1 VPGARVTLPILVTVG
16 APVRRTIPL
25 AVLILCAAAVA
36 AQDDPPA
43 DNTESN
49 PGSALLLRI
58 DGPIGPATSHYVST
72 GLDRAS
78 EEGYALVILQIDTP
92 GGLDT
97 SMRDIIKDI
106 LASPVPVVSFVAP
119 NGARAASAGTYIM
132 YASHVAAMAPATNLG
147 SATPVSIGGEGPS
160 FPARGDDEERQDD
173 EKSDQKKKED
183 GGKPDQDA
191 EKKNGS
197 EKKRDRGTETAMDRK
212 VINDAVGYIRGLAE
226 LRGRN
231 ADWAEKAVREGVNLQ
246 SSAALEQKVI
256 DLIADDVPDLLA
268 KLDGRVLKL
277 GAAEHKLATRNLVVE
292 PLEPDLR
299 TKFLL
304 VLTNPTVAYGLLLI
318 GIYGLMFEGYNPG
331 AVLPG
336 VAGAICLLLAL
347 FAFQIL
353 PVNYAGLA
361 LIVLGTLLVIA
372 EAFVPSFGTLGLGG
386 VIAFVMGSI
395 ILFDT
400 GVPGFEIAMPLIGG
414 IATAAALVLVG
425 IVWLFNRARSR
436 PVVTGAE
443 QIVGSFAEAISDFQ
457 GAGTVRLGGELW
469 NARTTAPV
477 RAGQRVRV
485 TRMEGLLLHVEPA

>member
-1 VPGARVTLPILVTVG
+1 
-16 APVRRTIPL
+16 VRRAFAL
-25 AVLILCAAAVA
+25 AALIVLAAAVA
-36 AQDDPPA
+36 AQDPPA
-43 DNTESN
+43 DQQEPIGPEAES
-49 PGSALLLRI
+49 GAGTALLLRI
-58 DGPIGPATSHYVST
+58 DGPIGPATSHFIST
-72 GLDRAS
+72 GLERAS
-78 EEGYALVILQIDTP
+78 DEGHALVILQMDTP

-97 SMRDIIKDI
+97 SMRDIIKGI

-119 NGARAASAGTYIM
+119 NGARAASAGTYIL

-160 FPARGDDEERQDD
+160 FPSDDEESD
-173 EKSDQKKKED
+173 EETDE
-183 GGKPDQDA
+183 GTAKPDAKDA
-191 EKKNGS
+191 KTDKADKGARDANKARRRGGS
-197 EKKRDRGTETAMDRK
+197 ETAMDRK

-246 SSAALEQKVI
+246 ASAALALEVI
-256 DLIADDVPDLLA
+256 DLIATDVPDLLA
-268 KLDGRVLKL
+268 KLDGRTLKL
-277 GAAEHKLATRNLVVE
+277 GATERKLATRNLTVE
-292 PLEPDLR
+292 TVEPDLR
-299 TKFLL
+299 TQFLL

-372 EAFVPSFGTLGLGG
+372 EAFVPSFGALGLGG
-386 VIAFVMGSI
+386 VVAFVMGSI

-400 GVPGFEIAMPLIGG
+400 GVPGFEIALPLIAG
-414 IATAAALVLVG
+414 IATAAALVLAG
-425 IVWLFNRARSR
+425 IVWLFNRARQR

-443 QIVGSFAEAISDFQ
+443 QMVGSYAEAVNDFE
-457 GAGTVRLGGELW
+457 GSGTVRFGGEMW
-469 NARTTAPV
+469 NARAPV
-477 RAGQRVRV
+477 PIRAGQRVRIV
-485 TRMEGLLLHVEPA
+485 RMEGLLLHVEPA

>member
-1 VPGARVTLPILVTVG
+1 M
-16 APVRRTIPL
+16 RRAFAL
-25 AVLILCAAAVA
+25 AALIVLAAAVA
-36 AQDDPPA
+36 AQDPPA
-43 DNTESN
+43 DQQEPIGPEAES
-49 PGSALLLRI
+49 GAGTALLLRI
-58 DGPIGPATSHYVST
+58 DGPIGPATSHFIST
-72 GLDRAS
+72 GLERAS
-78 EEGYALVILQIDTP
+78 DEGHALVILQMDTP

-97 SMRDIIKDI
+97 SMRDIIKGI

-119 NGARAASAGTYIM
+119 NGARAASAGTYIL

-160 FPARGDDEERQDD
+160 FPSDDEESD
-173 EKSDQKKKED
+173 EETDE
-183 GGKPDQDA
+183 GTAKPDAKDA
-191 EKKNGS
+191 KTDKADKGARDANKARRRGGS
-197 EKKRDRGTETAMDRK
+197 ETAMDRK

-246 SSAALEQKVI
+246 ASAALALEVI
-256 DLIADDVPDLLA
+256 DLIATDVPDLLA
-268 KLDGRVLKL
+268 KLDGRTLKL
-277 GAAEHKLATRNLVVE
+277 GATERKLATRNLTVE
-292 PLEPDLR
+292 TVEPDLR
-299 TKFLL
+299 TQFLL

-372 EAFVPSFGTLGLGG
+372 EAFVPSFGALGLGG
-386 VIAFVMGSI
+386 VVAFVMGSI

-400 GVPGFEIAMPLIGG
+400 GVPGFEIALPLIAG
-414 IATAAALVLVG
+414 IATAAALVLAG
-425 IVWLFNRARSR
+425 IVWLFNRARQR

-443 QIVGSFAEAISDFQ
+443 QMVGSYAEAVNDFE
-457 GAGTVRLGGELW
+457 GSGTVRFGGEMW
-469 NARTTAPV
+469 NARAPV
-477 RAGQRVRV
+477 PIRAGQRVRIV
-485 TRMEGLLLHVEPA
+485 RMEGLLLHVEPA

>member
-1 VPGARVTLPILVTVG
+1 M
-16 APVRRTIPL
+16 RRTFAIAAL
-25 AVLILCAAAVA
+25 TVLAAAVA
-36 AQDDPPA
+36 AQDPPVTA
-43 DNTESN
+43 QEPMGEERPDSN
-49 PGSALLLRI
+49 SSAGSALLLRI
-58 DGPIGPATSHYVST
+58 DGPIGPATSHFISA
-72 GLDRAS
+72 GLERAS
-78 EEGYALVILQIDTP
+78 NEGHAIVILQMDTP

-119 NGARAASAGTYIM
+119 NGARAASAGTYIL

-147 SATPVSIGGEGPS
+147 SATPVAIGGEGPS
-160 FPARGDDEERQDD
+160 FPADEDENGEESKGQANDKSATGQDGKD
-173 EKSDQKKKED
+173 ESKD
-183 GGKPDQDA
+183 GGAKERDA
-191 EKKNGS
+191 KKARRRAGS
-197 EKKRDRGTETAMDRK
+197 ETAMDRK

-246 SSAALEQKVI
+246 SSAALELKVI
-256 DLIADDVPDLLA
+256 DLVATDVPDLLA
-268 KLDGRVLKL
+268 KLDGRVLEL
-277 GAAEHKLATRNLVVE
+277 GASEHTLATRNLTVE
-292 PLEPDLR
+292 TVEPDLR

-372 EAFVPSFGTLGLGG
+372 EAFVPSFGALGLGG
-386 VIAFVMGSI
+386 IVAFVMGSI

-400 GVPGFEIAMPLIGG
+400 GVPGFEIALPLIGG
-414 IATAAALVLVG
+414 IATAAALVLAG
-425 IVWLFNRARSR
+425 IVWMFNRARQR

-443 QIVGSFAEAISDFQ
+443 QMIGSYAEAVNDFE
-457 GAGTVRLGGELW
+457 GAGTVRFGGEMW
-469 NARTTAPV
+469 NARGSVPI
-477 RAGQRVRV
+477 RAGQRVRIV
-485 TRMEGLLLHVEPA
+485 RMEGLLLHVEPA

>member
-1 VPGARVTLPILVTVG
+1 MRRLLPTAALITF
-16 APVRRTIPL
+16 A
-25 AVLILCAAAVA
+25 AVVA
-36 AQDDPPA
+36 AQDSPTEDDAQPSTPA
-43 DNTESN
+43 ATESQA
-49 PGSALLLRI
+49 GSALLLRI
-58 DGPIGPATSHYVST
+58 DGPIGPATSHFISA
-72 GLDRAS
+72 GLERAHS
-78 EEGYALVILQIDTP
+78 EGHALVILQMDTP

-106 LASPVPVVSFVAP
+106 LSSTIPVVSFVAP
-119 NGARAASAGTYIM
+119 NGARAASAGTYIL

-147 SATPVSIGGEGPS
+147 SATPVSIGGDGPS
-160 FPARGDDEERQDD
+160 FPTGDDDGEKDDPEQKNKDDARDPGAAQD
-173 EKSDQKKKED
+173 KARASRR
-183 GGKPDQDA
+183 
-191 EKKNGS
+191 GS
-197 EKKRDRGTETAMDRK
+197 ETAMDRK

-231 ADWAEKAVREGVNLQ
+231 ADWAERAVREGVNLQ

-268 KLDGRVLKL
+268 RLDGRVLKL
-277 GAAEHKLATRNLVVE
+277 GAAEHKLATRSLTVE
-292 PLEPDLR
+292 TVEPDLR
-299 TKFLL
+299 TQFLL

-361 LIVLGTLLVIA
+361 LIVLGVLLVMA
-372 EAFVPSFGTLGLGG
+372 EAFVPSFGTLGIGG
-386 VIAFVMGSI
+386 LVSFIMGSI

-400 GVPGFEIAMPLIGG
+400 GVPGFEIAMPLIAG
-414 IATAAALVLVG
+414 IATAAALVLAG
-425 IVWLFNRARSR
+425 MVWLFDRARRS

-443 QIVGSFAEAISDFQ
+443 QMIGAFAEAVDAFE
-457 GAGTVRLGGELW
+457 GAGTVRYGAEHW
-469 NARTTAPV
+469 NAHSTAPI
-477 RAGQRVRV
+477 RAGQRVRIL
-485 TRMEGLLLHVEPA
+485 RMEGLLLHVEPA